1 MFHGESLPR
10 RSESSSGFTAS
21 ICLQVSQRGFGAQ
34 KGGLG
39 IFVPFMLGCKHF
51 WWAGGGTEIKFVA
64 GQTGVVRA
72 PRVGSCGDDEMDGW
86 RNVETERRGGGGAG
100 DGRRGGWGNGG
111 MGDCIAS
118 IGWGMGKWGDG
129 GGWGM
134 RVARPLRLSA

>member
-1 MFHGESLPR
+1 MKHLDESGRLEVP
-10 RSESSSGFTAS
+10 
-21 ICLQVSQRGFGAQ
+21 QRGFGAQ

-111 MGDCIAS
+111 MGDCVASKQIAGAS
-118 IGWGMGKWGDG
+118 
-129 GGWGM
+129 
-134 RVARPLRLSA
+134 